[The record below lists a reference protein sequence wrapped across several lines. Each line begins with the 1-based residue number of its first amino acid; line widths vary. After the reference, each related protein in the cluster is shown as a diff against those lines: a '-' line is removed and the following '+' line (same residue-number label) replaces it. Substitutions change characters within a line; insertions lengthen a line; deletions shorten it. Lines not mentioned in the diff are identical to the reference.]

1 MTIGVGW
8 CPFFLFD
15 FNTVGVKDLIKHFNL
30 KLLSDKESQEIQAL
44 ATQELGFWPGDY
56 QLAEGD
62 EKIWMLPHSE
72 LSFQGLAPAIR
83 QPGILVAT
91 RKPQSMEQF
100 VLADD
105 MLLLAGSRAKNA
117 KHMDNEEWARLHSAK
132 EAGGKWSKSRS
143 QRKARNKA
151 LIEAASK

>member
-1 MTIGVGW
+1 M
-8 CPFFLFD
+8 
-15 FNTVGVKDLIKHFNL
+15 
-30 KLLSDKESQEIQAL
+30 

-62 EKIWMLPHSE
+62 EKIWMLPHGE
-72 LSFQGLAPAIR
+72 LSLQGLAPAIR

-91 RKPQSMEQF
+91 RKPMETQTQSTEQF

-132 EAGGKWSKSRS
+132 EAGGKWSPSRS